1 MILNINI
8 MVKAI
13 VDLDKEA
20 NRILNI
26 LKAKYGLRDKSE
38 AISRMARE
46 FKELVLEAEIRH
58 EYMRKWRKIQKE
70 RIIRVGKIKDFKK
83 RYRLK

>member
-1 MILNINI
+1 MLIWIKKQIEFL
-8 MVKAI
+8 
-13 VDLDKEA
+13 
-20 NRILNI
+20 
-26 LKAKYGLRDKSE
+26 
-38 AISRMARE
+38 SRMARE

-58 EYMRKWRKIQKE
+58 EYIRKWRKIQKE

>member
-1 MILNINI
+1 MIWIKKQIEFL
-8 MVKAI
+8 
-13 VDLDKEA
+13 
-20 NRILNI
+20 
-26 LKAKYGLRDKSE
+26 
-38 AISRMARE
+38 SRMARE

>member
-1 MILNINI
+1 

-46 FKELVLEAEIRH
+46 FKELVLEAEIRP
-58 EYMRKWRKIQKE
+58 EYMRRWRKIQKE

>member
-1 MILNINI
+1 LIWIKKQIEFL
-8 MVKAI
+8 
-13 VDLDKEA
+13 
-20 NRILNI
+20 
-26 LKAKYGLRDKSE
+26 
-38 AISRMARE
+38 SRMARE